1 MQMKLPRGTRDILPG
16 EVEKWHYVER
26 VFQSIC
32 ERFQYEEIRTP
43 IFEHTELFQRGVG
56 DTTDIVSKEMYTFQ
70 DKKNRSLTLRPE
82 GTASVVRAFVEHKL
96 FGQVNQPVKLY
107 YTGPMFRYERPQGAR
122 QRQFTQ
128 MGLEALGSND
138 PAIDAEIISLAM
150 SFYKELGLQNIEL
163 VINSLG
169 DKESRLKHK
178 DALVAH
184 FEPQIDE
191 FCADCQVRLHK
202 NPLRILDCKVDH
214 AHPLIATAP
223 SILEFLNEESTAYF
237 AKVKMYLDAL
247 GIPYTVDPTL
257 VRGLD
262 YYNHTTFEIMSTAE
276 GFGAKSTL
284 CGGGR
289 YHGLVQEFDGP
300 ETPGIGFGLGVE
312 RLFAAL
318 DVEGIELPVAREL
331 DCYVITATETA
342 EVKAVTIVNELRL
355 NGFSVEKDYMGRKMK
370 GQLKD
375 ADRKNARFTMI
386 LGDTELESGIC
397 KLKNMKTGEQT
408 EIDLAAVTAGLQV
421 AREQLEGE
429 NK

>member
-56 DTTDIVSKEMYTFQ
+56 DTTDIVSKEMYTFE

-107 YTGPMFRYERPQGAR
+107 YSGPMFRYERPQGAR

-150 SFYKELGLQNIEL
+150 AFYKELCLENIEL

-169 DKESRLKHK
+169 DKESRAKHK
-178 DALVAH
+178 EALVAH
-184 FEPQIDE
+184 FEPRIDE

-237 AKVKMYLDAL
+237 EKVKTYLDAL
-247 GIPYTVDPTL
+247 GIAYTVDPTL

-262 YYNHTTFEIMSTAE
+262 YYNHTTFEIMSTSE

-318 DVEGIELPVAREL
+318 DVEGIELPIAHDL
-331 DCYVITATETA
+331 DCYVITATESA
-342 EVKAVTIVNELRL
+342 EVTAVSIVNTLRL

-386 LGDTELESGIC
+386 LGDTEIENNIC
-397 KLKNMKTGEQT
+397 QLKNMQTGEQT
-408 EIDLAAVTAGLQV
+408 EIQLDDIVAGLQ
-421 AREQLEGE
+421 QLKGD
-429 NK
+429 K